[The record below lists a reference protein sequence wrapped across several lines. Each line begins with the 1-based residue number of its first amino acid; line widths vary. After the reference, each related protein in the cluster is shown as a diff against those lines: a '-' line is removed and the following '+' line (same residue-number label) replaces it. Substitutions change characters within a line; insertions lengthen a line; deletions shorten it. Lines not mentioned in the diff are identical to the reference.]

1 MQFVAVIVP
10 AAPVRAE
17 SSHRSEM
24 VSQLLFGE
32 KAVVLDKK
40 GDFTK
45 VKCLYDS
52 YEGWVQTTQLTTV
65 SKHFILKKEK
75 DYVEKNGV
83 LAYLNETPMHLS
95 VGTPIYSL
103 RNIGPYKVRYKRGR
117 KLGNDYTT
125 FNPEAIKFLSMQYL
139 NVSYLWGGRSTFGID
154 CSGFVQ
160 NVLRFFGKKLP
171 RDASQQARE
180 GTLVEF
186 LPMAQCGD
194 LAFFDNEEGNITH
207 VGILLDSN
215 TIIHSAG
222 RVHIDPI
229 DNEGIINR
237 ELNQRTHHLRIIK
250 RY

>member
-10 AAPVRAE
+10 VAPMRAE
-17 SSHRSEM
+17 ASHRSEM

-32 KAVVLDKK
+32 KAVVMDRK

-45 VKCLYDS
+45 VKSLFDN
-52 YEGWVQTTQLTTV
+52 YEGWVQTTQLTPV
-65 SKHFILKKEK
+65 SKYFIRKKETG
-75 DYVEKNGV
+75 YVEKNGGM
-83 LAYLNETPMHLS
+83 AFLNGTPMYLS

-103 RNIGPYKVRYKRGR
+103 RRIGQYSVRYKRGR
-117 KLGNDYTT
+117 KTVNNYDT
-125 FNPEAIKFLSMQYL
+125 FNPEAIRFLAMQYL
-139 NVSYLWGGRSTFGID
+139 NVAYLWGGRSTFGVD

-160 NVLRFFGKKLP
+160 QVLRFFGRQIP
-171 RDASQQARE
+171 RDASRQAKE

-194 LAFFDNEEGNITH
+194 LAFFDNEEGLITH
-207 VGILLDSN
+207 VGILLDPN

-237 ELNQRTHHLRIIK
+237 ELNLRTHHLRIVK
-250 RY
+250 RF

>member
-10 AAPVRAE
+10 AAPMRAE
-17 SSHRSEM
+17 ASHRSEM

-32 KAVVLDKK
+32 KAVVMARK

-45 VKCLYDS
+45 VKSLHDN
-52 YEGWVQTTQLTTV
+52 YEGWVQTTQLTSVT
-65 SKHFILKKEK
+65 KHFIQKKETG
-75 DYVEKNGV
+75 YVDKNGV
-83 LAYLNETPMHLS
+83 IAYLNDTPMPLS

-103 RNIGPYKVRYKRGR
+103 RCIGQYKVRYKRGR
-117 KLGNDYTT
+117 KSGNDYTT
-125 FNPEAIKFLSMQYL
+125 FNAEAIQSLVMQYL
-139 NVSYLWGGRSTFGID
+139 NVGYLWGGRSSFGVD
-154 CSGFVQ
+154 CSGLVQ
-160 NVLRFFGKKLP
+160 NVLKFFGKKLP

-180 GTLVEF
+180 GTLIEF

-194 LAFFDNEEGNITH
+194 LAFFDNEDGVITH

-215 TIIHSAG
+215 TIIHASG

-237 ELNQRTHHLRIIK
+237 EINLRTHHLRIIK
-250 RY
+250 RF